1 MFKNLGVLAVITLL
15 LLDLKIASYTLGEST
30 IEAGCIWSLGE
41 IVSVVD
47 SPVNEDVFFGN

>member
-30 IEAGCIWSLGE
+30 IETGCIWSLGE
-41 IVSVVD
+41 IVSVVN